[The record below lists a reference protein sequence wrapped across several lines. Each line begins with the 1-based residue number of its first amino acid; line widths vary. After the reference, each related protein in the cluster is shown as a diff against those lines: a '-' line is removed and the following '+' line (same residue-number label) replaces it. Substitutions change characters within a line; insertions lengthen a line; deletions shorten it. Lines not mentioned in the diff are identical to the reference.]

1 MKNKLGCILTA
12 GSMRVAR
19 CSNDKKFAFTLAEV
33 LITLG
38 IIGVVAAMTLPV
50 LIGNY
55 QKKATVAKL
64 QKAYTILNQ
73 ALKQSELDNGDYQ
86 YWDSTDSMM
95 PLDYVQKYWQPYF
108 KETKLCKTS
117 SECGYDKEYPWS
129 LSNGG
134 RCTFT
139 VAREDLRTGILT
151 SDGIL
156 YAISIRQGDDSGDST
171 VPNKLIIV
179 DINGPVR
186 PNVVGKDVFAFD
198 RTENGIKPQ
207 YYTLSGSYVNSNCSK
222 NGSGFACAAKIMK
235 DGWQIKSDYPW

>member
-1 MKNKLGCILTA
+1 MKNKFG
-12 GSMRVAR
+12 
-19 CSNDKKFAFTLAEV
+19 FTLAEV

-86 YWDSTDSMM
+86 YWDSTDDMM

-117 SECGYDKEYPWS
+117 KECGYDNDYPW
-129 LSNGG
+129 LFTNGG
-134 RCTFT
+134 KCTYT
-139 VAREDLRTGILT
+139 VARDDLRTGILT

-156 YAISIRQGDDSGDST
+156 YSISIREGAPTNEDGYAT
-171 VPNKLIIV
+171 NEIVIV
-179 DINGPVR
+179 DINGAAR
-186 PNVVGKDVFAFD
+186 PNVAGKDMFIFV
-198 RTENGIKPQ
+198 RTEDGIRPFRYKNN
-207 YYTLSGSYVNSNCSK
+207 TNFINSECSK
-222 NGSGFACAAKIMK
+222 TASGFSCAAKIMK

>member
-1 MKNKLGCILTA
+1 MKNKFG
-12 GSMRVAR
+12 
-19 CSNDKKFAFTLAEV
+19 FTLAEV

-50 LIGNY
+50 LFGIY

-86 YWDSTDSMM
+86 YWDSTDDMM

-117 SECGYDKEYPWS
+117 KECGYDNDYPW
-129 LSNGG
+129 LFTNGG
-134 RCTFT
+134 KCTYT
-139 VAREDLRTGILT
+139 VARDDLRTGILT

-156 YAISIRQGDDSGDST
+156 YSISIREGAPTNEDGYAT
-171 VPNKLIIV
+171 NEIVIV
-179 DINGPVR
+179 DINGAAR
-186 PNVVGKDVFAFD
+186 LNVAGKDMFIFV
-198 RTENGIKPQ
+198 RTEDGIRPFRYKNN
-207 YYTLSGSYVNSNCSK
+207 TNSINSECSK
-222 NGSGFACAAKIMK
+222 TASGFSCAAKIMK

>member
-117 SECGYDKEYPWS
+117 SECGYDNISPW
-129 LSNGG
+129 LYMN
-134 RCTFT
+134 REKCPYA
-139 VAREDLRTGILT
+139 VAREDLRIGILT

-156 YAISIRQGDDSGDST
+156 YSISIREGDKGSYAA
-171 VPNKLIIV
+171 NKIVIV

-198 RTENGIKPQ
+198 RTENGIKPR
-207 YYTLSGSYVNSNCSK
+207 YYTLSGSSVDSDCSK
-222 NGSGFACAAKIMK
+222 NGSGFACTAKIMK